1 MKQIL
6 QEWFQRNFS
15 DPQAVILALMLVF
28 GFGVVMVMGKI
39 LAPLLASIIIAYLL
53 EGAITKLE
61 KLGVRRMLVVL
72 LVFVMF
78 LLVLFTLVLGLI
90 PLLSRQIAQLV
101 REMPNMISKGQ
112 EVLLQLPL
120 NYPNLI
126 SETQIKE
133 VINALRSQILEQGQD
148 VLTQGL
154 LSLPGIISLLIYL
167 ILVPF
172 LVFFFLKDKH
182 VIVAWAKNYLPRRRE
197 LVTRVWQEMDLQIGN
212 YVRGKILEIVIVGGV
227 SYIAFAIFGMRYSM
241 LLGALVGMSVLVPY
255 IGAVV
260 VTFPV
265 VLIAY
270 FQWGNSNEFW
280 YLILTYTII
289 QSLDGNVLVPLLF
302 SEAVNLHPL
311 AIIVAVLFFGGI
323 WGMWGIFFAIP
334 LATLVKAV
342 LNAWPRPTMS
352 TTESV
357 PSG

>member
-15 DPQAVILALMLVF
+15 DPQAVILALMLII
-28 GFGVVMVMGKI
+28 GFGIVMIMGDI
-39 LAPLLASIIIAYLL
+39 LAPLIASIIIAYLL
-53 EGAITKLE
+53 EGAIAKLE
-61 KLGVRRMLVVL
+61 NFGVRRMLVVL
-72 LVFVMF
+72 LVFVLF
-78 LLVLFTLVLGLI
+78 LLVLFTTVLGLI
-90 PLLSRQIAQLV
+90 PVLSRQIAQLV

-112 EVLLQLPL
+112 EELLQLPIS
-120 NYPNLI
+120 YPNLV

-133 VINALRSQILEQGQD
+133 VINALRTQLLEQGQD
-148 VLTQGL
+148 VLTQGI

-172 LVFFFLKDKH
+172 LVFFFLKDKS
-182 VIVAWAKNYLPRRRE
+182 VILDWAKNYLPRRRE
-197 LVTRVWQEMDLQIGN
+197 LATRVWQEMDQQIGN
-212 YVRGKILEIVIVGGV
+212 YVRGKILEIIIVGGV
-227 SYIAFAIFGMRYSM
+227 SYIVLALFGMRYSM
-241 LLGALVGMSVLVPY
+241 LLGALIGISVLVPY
-255 IGAVV
+255 LGAVV

-270 FQWGNSNEFW
+270 FQWGSSNEFW
-280 YLILTYTII
+280 YLILAYTII

-342 LNAWPRPTMS
+342 LNAWPRPELTA
-352 TTESV
+352 E
-357 PSG
+357 PAAPG

>member
-1 MKQIL
+1 VKQIL

-15 DPQAVILALMLVF
+15 DPQAVILALMLII
-28 GFGVVMVMGKI
+28 GFGIVMIMGDI
-39 LAPLLASIIIAYLL
+39 LAPLIASIIIAYLL
-53 EGAITKLE
+53 EGAIAKLE
-61 KLGVRRMLVVL
+61 NFGVRRMLVVL
-72 LVFVMF
+72 LVFVLF
-78 LLVLFTLVLGLI
+78 LLVLFTTVLGLI
-90 PLLSRQIAQLV
+90 PVLSRQIAQLV

-112 EVLLQLPL
+112 EELLQLPIS
-120 NYPNLI
+120 YPNLV

-133 VINALRSQILEQGQD
+133 VINALRTQLLEQGQD
-148 VLTQGL
+148 VLTQGI

-172 LVFFFLKDKH
+172 LVFFFLKDKS
-182 VIVAWAKNYLPRRRE
+182 VILDWAKNYLPRRRE
-197 LVTRVWQEMDLQIGN
+197 LATRVWQEMDQQIGN
-212 YVRGKILEIVIVGGV
+212 YVRGKILEIIIVGGV
-227 SYIAFAIFGMRYSM
+227 SYIVLALFGMRYSM
-241 LLGALVGMSVLVPY
+241 LLGALIGISVLVPY
-255 IGAVV
+255 LGAVV

-270 FQWGNSNEFW
+270 FQWGSSNEFW
-280 YLILTYTII
+280 YLILAYTII

-342 LNAWPRPTMS
+342 LNAWPRPELTA
-352 TTESV
+352 E
-357 PSG
+357 PAAPG